1 MKYAIYRVYPR
12 KAPEVVEVFNGKYD
26 AAVALDKL
34 CSSLGDEYHMWIGV
48 ESWKVN
54 KYFCIYKEDITNTV
68 YCVDTY
74 PKRTRFRVR

>member
-48 ESWKVN
+48 DSWKVN
-54 KYFCIYKEDITNTV
+54 KYFRIYKEDKTV

-74 PKRTRFRVR
+74 PKMTRFR